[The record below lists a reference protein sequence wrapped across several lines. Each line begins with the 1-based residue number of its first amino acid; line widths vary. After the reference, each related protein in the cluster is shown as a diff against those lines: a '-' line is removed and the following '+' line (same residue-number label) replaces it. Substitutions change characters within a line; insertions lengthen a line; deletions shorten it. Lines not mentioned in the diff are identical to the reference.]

1 MSVHYCHMYSVHVK
15 LLIVCRH
22 RSSAQICCSNK
33 NNANSHWIVI
43 PGCINIFLLT
53 TLQNWLKYWFSI
65 YMYFVFFRTRSLRL
79 AWIYPNLLNILLWFP
94 CTCILQSTCTVN
106 QFVLINVLFLI
117 RTYWFNLKS
126 IISFKITPKFT
137 NIPVL
142 IRVHIYY
149 MYLP

>member
-1 MSVHYCHMYSVHVK
+1 MFQNVGTLLSYVHIK
-15 LLIVCRH
+15 WLIVCRH
-22 RSSAQICCSNK
+22 HLYRYVTQIR
-33 NNANSHWIVI
+33 IMQIPIEFVI

-53 TLQNWLKYWFSI
+53 ILQNWLKYRFSI
-65 YMYFVFFRTRSLRL
+65 YMYFVIFRTRSLRL
-79 AWIYPNLLNILLWFP
+79 AWIYPNLLNILLWFASP
-94 CTCILQSTCTVN
+94 CILQSTCTVN

-126 IISFKITPKFT
+126 IISFKITPKFI

-149 MYLP
+149 LP